1 MREKILKAFE
11 ESAAVKQQFVKENVD
26 TIIEVSRMIADSLNK
41 GGKLLLFG
49 NGGSSTDA
57 SHIAAE
63 FVNRFMKDRPPFP
76 AIALNTDMAVI
87 TSISNDYD
95 YSETLLSLSFAT
107 VPYREVPIRIPLL
120 NLIVNYPLTS
130 ASDSIYQMKNENLP
144 KDIFFDSPQNDFGD
158 KDKLAHFFG
167 AAFLSYSSLFFD
179 LGDLFGYFVEAF
191 EEDFKVQ
198 SSIDE
203 RDLVTN
209 NLGDTFGKLLKRNKE
224 ILPSQIL
231 LMRTLYYFGN
241 PL

>member
-49 NGGSSTDA
+49 NGGSSADA

-95 YSETLLSLSFAT
+95 YSEIFARQLKALAQEGD
-107 VPYREVPIRIPLL
+107 VVLAIS
-120 NLIVNYPLTS
+120 TS
-130 ASDSIYQMKNENLP
+130 GN
-144 KDIFFDSPQNDFGD
+144 SPNVLKAIDVAKKKKLKTIAFTGA
-158 KDKLAHFFG
+158 KGDKLASKTDYVF
-167 AAFLSYSSLFFD
+167 AVPSSNTPRIQETHSI
-179 LGDLFGYFVEAF
+179 LGHVICQMVE
-191 EEDFKVQ
+191 
-198 SSIDE
+198 
-203 RDLVTN
+203 
-209 NLGDTFGKLLKRNKE
+209 E
-224 ILPSQIL
+224 ILLESH
-231 LMRTLYYFGN
+231 RKK
-241 PL
+241 